1 MCDFTHLNRW
11 FTQTRSSFA
20 GRHPRLSRNMKL
32 NTKQKQFLRTQAHHL
47 NPVVLLGQ
55 HGLTDA
61 VMAEIELAL
70 TIHELIK
77 VRVPGQD
84 REDKKAIINR
94 ISETTGAE
102 LVQTVGHIA
111 VLYRPHPDEPRLVLP
126 KATKGSAGKQH

>member
-1 MCDFTHLNRW
+1 MISH
-11 FTQTRSSFA
+11 TRIGAHRTDPFA
-20 GRHPRLSRNMKL
+20 GCHPAYRDTMKL
-32 NTKQKQFLRTQAHHL
+32 TTKQKQFLRGEAHHL

-61 VMAEIELAL
+61 VMAEIDLAL
-70 TIHELIK
+70 TTHELIK

-84 REDKKAIINR
+84 REDKKTIIEQ

-111 VLYRPHPDEPRLVLP
+111 VLYRPHPEEQRLVLP
-126 KATKGSAGKQH
+126 KATKSSAG

>member
-1 MCDFTHLNRW
+1 
-11 FTQTRSSFA
+11 
-20 GRHPRLSRNMKL
+20 MKL
-32 NTKQKQFLRTQAHHL
+32 DNKQKQFLRAHAHHL

-55 HGLTDA
+55 HGLTEA

-84 REDKKAIINR
+84 REDKKTIITE
-94 ISETTGAE
+94 IVETTGAE

-111 VLYRPHPDEPRLVLP
+111 ILYRPHPEEPRLELP
-126 KATKGSAGKQH
+126 KATKSRAPKTR

>member
-1 MCDFTHLNRW
+1 
-11 FTQTRSSFA
+11 
-20 GRHPRLSRNMKL
+20 MKL
-32 NTKQKQFLRTQAHHL
+32 TTKQKQFLRGEAHHL

-61 VMAEIELAL
+61 VMAEIDLAL
-70 TIHELIK
+70 TTHELIK

-84 REDKKAIINR
+84 REDKKAIIEQ

-111 VLYRPHPDEPRLVLP
+111 VLYRPHPEEPRLVLP
-126 KATKGSAGKQH
+126 KATKSSAG